1 MADIVTLVMESR
13 EKTGKGENGRI
24 GRIRREGYVPCV
36 MYGPEI
42 SPNIIGKVNMREIE
56 RILAGRWES
65 TRLNVKLPDGR
76 EELCIIREAQRHP
89 LTDMPL
95 HVDFLHLVKGR
106 KITVNIPVEVTG
118 RDDSQGVKDG
128 GVLEAVHE
136 LEVETLPMS
145 IPDVITVDVSGLNIG
160 DAIHVSDLKLPEN
173 VTALADPEEVVAIV
187 VTSRGVEDAEPEAE
201 ETAAADVEVVAKGKA
216 AKEGDD
222 AEEKK

>member
-13 EKTGKGENGRI
+13 EKTGKCDN
-24 GRIRREGYVPCV
+24 RRLRRSGYVPCII
-36 MYGPEI
+36 YGPEI
-42 SPNIIGKVNMREIE
+42 SENIMGKVNMREIE

-89 LTDMPL
+89 LNDTPL
-95 HVDFLHLVKGR
+95 HIDFLHLVKGR
-106 KITVNIPVEVTG
+106 KINVKIPVEVAG
-118 RDDSQGVKDG
+118 REESQGVKDG

-160 DAIHVSDLKLPEN
+160 DAIHVKDLALPEN
-173 VTALADPEEVVAIV
+173 VTALADPDEVVAIV
-187 VTSRGVEDAEPEAE
+187 VTSRGVEDAAPEE
-201 ETAAADVEVVAKGKA
+201 EAPAAADVEVVAKGKA
-216 AKEGDD
+216 AKEDES
-222 AEEKK
+222 EEK

>member
-13 EKTGKGENGRI
+13 AKSGKRENGRM
-24 GRIRREGYVPCV
+24 RKAGYVPCI

-42 SPNIIGKVNMREIE
+42 QENIMGKVNMREIE

-76 EELCIIREAQRHP
+76 EELCIIREAQRHQ

-95 HVDFLHLVKGR
+95 HIDFLHLVRGR
-106 KITVNIPVEVTG
+106 KINVNIPVEVTG
-118 RDDSQGVKDG
+118 KDNSQGVKDG
-128 GVLEAVHE
+128 GVLESIHE

-160 DAIHVSDLKLPEN
+160 DAIHVKDLALPEN
-173 VTALADPEEVVAIV
+173 VTALADPETIVAQVVM
-187 VTSRGVEDAEPEAE
+187 SRGVEDAAPEE
-201 ETAAADVEVVAKGKA
+201 EAPAAADVEVVAKGKA
-216 AKEGDD
+216 AKEDEESD
-222 AEEKK
+222 EKK

>member
-24 GRIRREGYVPCV
+24 RKAGYVPCII
-36 MYGPEI
+36 YGPEI
-42 SPNIIGKVNMREIE
+42 KENIKGKVNMREVE

-95 HVDFLHLVKGR
+95 HVDFLHLVRGR
-106 KITVNIPVEVTG
+106 KINVNIPVEVVG
-118 RDDSQGVKDG
+118 REESHGVKDG
-128 GVLEAVHE
+128 GVLEFTHE

-160 DAIHVSDLKLPEN
+160 DAIHVKDLKLPEN
-173 VTALADPEEVVAIV
+173 VSALADPEEVVAIV
-187 VTSRGVEDAEPEAE
+187 VMSRGVEDAAPEE
-201 ETAAADVEVVAKGKA
+201 EAPAAADVEVVAKGKA
-216 AKEGDD
+216 AKED
-222 AEEKK
+222 EEESK

>member
-24 GRIRREGYVPCV
+24 RKAGFVPCV
-36 MYGPEI
+36 IYGPEI
-42 SPNIIGKVNMREIE
+42 QENILGKVNMREIE

-89 LTDMPL
+89 ISDMPL
-95 HVDFLHLVKGR
+95 HIDFLHLVKGR
-106 KITVNIPVEVTG
+106 KITVNIPVEVIG

-128 GVLEAVHE
+128 GVLEAIHE

-145 IPDVITVDVSGLNIG
+145 IPDVITVDVSGLNVG
-160 DAIHVSDLKLPEN
+160 DAIHVKDLVLPEN
-173 VTALADPEEVVAIV
+173 VTALDDPEKVVASV
-187 VTSRGVEDAEPEAE
+187 VTSRGVEDAAPEEE

-216 AKEGDD
+216 AKEGDEP

>member
-24 GRIRREGYVPCV
+24 RRAGYVPCII
-36 MYGPEI
+36 YGPEI
-42 SPNIIGKVNMREIE
+42 KENITGKVNMREIE
-56 RILAGRWES
+56 KILAGRWES

-95 HVDFLHLVKGR
+95 HVDFLHLVRGR
-106 KITVNIPVEVTG
+106 KINVKIPVEVVG
-118 RDDSQGVKDG
+118 REESQGVKDG
-128 GVLEAVHE
+128 GVLEFTHE

-145 IPDVITVDVSGLNIG
+145 IPDVITVDVSGLNVG
-160 DAIHVSDLKLPEN
+160 DAIHVKDLKLPEN
-173 VTALADPEEVVAIV
+173 VSALADPEEVIAIV
-187 VTSRGVEDAEPEAE
+187 VTSRGIEDAVPEEE

-216 AKEGDD
+216 AKED
-222 AEEKK
+222 EEEGK

>member
-1 MADIVTLVMESR
+1 MADVVTLVMESR

-24 GRIRREGYVPCV
+24 RRAGYVPCV
-36 MYGPEI
+36 IYGPEI
-42 SPNIIGKVNMREIE
+42 SPNILGKVNTREIE

-65 TRLNVKLPDGR
+65 TRLTVKLPDGR
-76 EELCIIREAQRHP
+76 EELCIIREAQRNP
-89 LTDMPL
+89 LTDQPL
-95 HVDFLHLVKGR
+95 HIDFLHLVRGR

-118 RDDSQGVKDG
+118 RDDSQGIKDG

-173 VTALADPEEVVAIV
+173 VTALADPEEVVAII
-187 VTSRGVEDAEPEAE
+187 VTSRGVEDAEPEE
-201 ETAAADVEVVAKGKA
+201 EATAAADVEVVAKGKA
-216 AKEGDD
+216 AKEEE
-222 AEEKK
+222 AE

>member
-1 MADIVTLVMESR
+1 MADVVTLVMESR

-24 GRIRREGYVPCV
+24 RRAGYVPCV
-36 MYGPEI
+36 IYGPEI
-42 SPNIIGKVNMREIE
+42 SPNILGKVNTREIE

-65 TRLNVKLPDGR
+65 TRLTVKLPDGR
-76 EELCIIREAQRHP
+76 EELCIIREAQRNP
-89 LTDMPL
+89 LTDQPL
-95 HVDFLHLVKGR
+95 HIDFLHLVRGR

-118 RDDSQGVKDG
+118 RDDSQGIKDG

-173 VTALADPEEVVAIV
+173 VTALADPEEVVAII
-187 VTSRGVEDAEPEAE
+187 VTSRGVEDAAPEE
-201 ETAAADVEVVAKGKA
+201 EATAAADVEVVAKGKA
-216 AKEGDD
+216 AKEEE
-222 AEEKK
+222 AE

>member
-24 GRIRREGYVPCV
+24 RRSGFVPCV
-36 MYGPEI
+36 IYGPEI

-89 LTDMPL
+89 LTDQPL
-95 HVDFLHLVKGR
+95 HIDFLHLVRGR
-106 KITVNIPVEVTG
+106 KINVNIPVEVTG
-118 RDDSQGVKDG
+118 REESQGIKDG

-145 IPDVITVDVSGLNIG
+145 IPDVITVDVSGLNVG
-160 DAIHVSDLKLPEN
+160 DAIHVSD
-173 VTALADPEEVVAIV
+173 
-187 VTSRGVEDAEPEAE
+187 
-201 ETAAADVEVVAKGKA
+201 
-216 AKEGDD
+216 
-222 AEEKK
+222 

>member
-24 GRIRREGYVPCV
+24 RRAGYVPCII
-36 MYGPEI
+36 YGPEI
-42 SPNIIGKVNMREIE
+42 KENIKGKVNMREVE

-95 HVDFLHLVKGR
+95 HVDFLHLVRGR
-106 KITVNIPVEVTG
+106 KINVNIPVEVVG
-118 RDDSQGVKDG
+118 REESQGVKDG
-128 GVLEAVHE
+128 GVLEFTHE

-160 DAIHVSDLKLPEN
+160 DAIHVKDLKLPEN
-173 VTALADPEEVVAIV
+173 VSALADPEEVVAIV
-187 VTSRGVEDAEPEAE
+187 VMSRGVEDAAPEE
-201 ETAAADVEVVAKGKA
+201 EAPAAADVEVVAKGKA
-216 AKEGDD
+216 AKED
-222 AEEKK
+222 EEESK

>member
-24 GRIRREGYVPCV
+24 RRSGFTPCV
-36 MYGPEI
+36 IYGPEI
-42 SPNIIGKVNMREIE
+42 SPNILGKVNTREIE

-89 LTDMPL
+89 LTDLPL
-95 HVDFLHLVKGR
+95 HIDFLHLVRGR

-118 RDDSQGVKDG
+118 REEAQGIKDG

-145 IPDVITVDVSGLNIG
+145 IPDVITVDVSGLNVG
-160 DAIHVSDLKLPEN
+160 DAIHVKDLVLGEN
-173 VTALADPEEVVAIV
+173 VTALADPDEVVAII
-187 VTSRGVEDAEPEAE
+187 VTSRGVEDAEPETE
-201 ETAAADVEVVAKGKA
+201 ETAAADVVAKGKA
-216 AKEGDD
+216 AKEGEE
-222 AEEKK
+222 EEK

>member
-1 MADIVTLVMESR
+1 
-13 EKTGKGENGRI
+13 
-24 GRIRREGYVPCV
+24 
-36 MYGPEI
+36 
-42 SPNIIGKVNMREIE
+42 
-56 RILAGRWES
+56 
-65 TRLNVKLPDGR
+65 
-76 EELCIIREAQRHP
+76 
-89 LTDMPL
+89 MPL
-95 HVDFLHLVKGR
+95 HIDFLHLVRGR

-160 DAIHVSDLKLPEN
+160 DAIHVKDLVLPEN

-187 VTSRGVEDAEPEAE
+187 VTSRGVEDAAPEEE

-216 AKEGDD
+216 AKEGDEP

>member
-1 MADIVTLVMESR
+1 MANIVSIEMASR

-24 GRIRREGYVPCV
+24 RRSGFTPCV
-36 MYGPEI
+36 IYGPEI
-42 SPNIIGKVNMREIE
+42 SPNILGKVNTREIE

-89 LTDMPL
+89 ITDLPL
-95 HVDFLHLVKGR
+95 HIDFLHLVKGR
-106 KITVNIPVEVTG
+106 KINVNIPVEVVG
-118 RDDSQGVKDG
+118 RDDSQGIKDG

-160 DAIHVSDLKLPEN
+160 DAIHVKDLVLGEN
-173 VTALADPEEVVAIV
+173 VTALADPDEVVAIV
-187 VTSRGVEDAEPEAE
+187 VTSRGIEDAEPETE

-216 AKEGDD
+216 AKEGEEP

>member
-13 EKTGKGENGRI
+13 EKTGKGEN

-89 LTDMPL
+89 LKDLPL
-95 HVDFLHLVKGR
+95 HIDFLHLVRGR

-118 RDDSQGVKDG
+118 RDDSQGIKDG
-128 GVLEAVHE
+128 GVLESIHE

-216 AKEGDD
+216 AKE
-222 AEEKK
+222 EESEDK

>member
-1 MADIVTLVMESR
+1 MANIVTLVMESR
-13 EKTGKGENGRI
+13 DKTGKGENGRI
-24 GRIRREGYVPCV
+24 RRNGFTPCV
-36 MYGPEI
+36 IYGPEI
-42 SPNIIGKVNMREIE
+42 SPNILGKVNTREIE

-89 LTDMPL
+89 LSDLPL

-118 RDDSQGVKDG
+118 RDESQGIKDG

-145 IPDVITVDVSGLNIG
+145 IPDVITVDVSGLNVG
-160 DAIHVSDLKLPEN
+160 DAIHVKDLVLGEN
-173 VTALADPEEVVAIV
+173 VTALADPDEVVAII
-187 VTSRGVEDAEPEAE
+187 VTSRGVEDAEPETE

-216 AKEGDD
+216 AKEDEGE
-222 AEEKK
+222 EEKK

>member
-1 MADIVTLVMESR
+1 LADVVTLVMESR

-24 GRIRREGYVPCV
+24 RRAGYVPCV
-36 MYGPEI
+36 IYGPEI
-42 SPNIIGKVNMREIE
+42 SPNILGKVNTREIE

-65 TRLNVKLPDGR
+65 TRLTVKLPDGR
-76 EELCIIREAQRHP
+76 EELCIIREAQRNP
-89 LTDMPL
+89 LTDQPL
-95 HVDFLHLVKGR
+95 HIDFLHLVRGR

-118 RDDSQGVKDG
+118 RDDSQGIKDG

-173 VTALADPEEVVAIV
+173 VTALADPEEVVAII
-187 VTSRGVEDAEPEAE
+187 VTSRGVEDAEPEE
-201 ETAAADVEVVAKGKA
+201 EATAAADVEVVAKGKA
-216 AKEGDD
+216 AKEEE
-222 AEEKK
+222 AE

>member
-1 MADIVTLVMESR
+1 MADIVALVMESR

-24 GRIRREGYVPCV
+24 RRSGYVPCV
-36 MYGPEI
+36 IYGPEI
-42 SPNIIGKVNMREIE
+42 EQNILGKVNMREIE

-89 LTDMPL
+89 ISDMPL
-95 HVDFLHLVKGR
+95 HIDFLHLVKGR
-106 KITVNIPVEVTG
+106 KINVNIPVEVTG
-118 RDDSQGVKDG
+118 REESQGIKDG
-128 GVLEAVHE
+128 GVLEAIHE

-145 IPDVITVDVSGLNIG
+145 IPDVITVDVSGLGVG
-160 DAIHVSDLKLPEN
+160 DAIHVKDLVLGEN
-173 VTALADPEEVVAIV
+173 VTALADPDEVVAII

>member
-24 GRIRREGYVPCV
+24 RRAGYVPCV

-56 RILAGRWES
+56 RILSGRWES

-89 LTDMPL
+89 ITDQPL
-95 HVDFLHLVKGR
+95 HIDFLHLVRGR

-128 GVLEAVHE
+128 GVLEAIHE

-187 VTSRGVEDAEPEAE
+187 VMSRGVEDAEPEAE
-201 ETAAADVEVVAKGKA
+201 ETSAADVEVVAKGKA
-216 AKEGDD
+216 AKED
-222 AEEKK
+222 AEEEEKK

>member
-24 GRIRREGYVPCV
+24 RRSGFVPCV
-36 MYGPEI
+36 IYGPEI

-89 LTDMPL
+89 LNDMPL

-106 KITVNIPVEVTG
+106 KINVNIPVEVTG
-118 RDDSQGVKDG
+118 REESQGIKDG

-145 IPDVITVDVSGLNIG
+145 IPDVITVDVSGLNVG

-173 VTALADPEEVVAIV
+173 VTALADPDEVVAII
-187 VTSRGVEDAEPEAE
+187 VTSRGVEDAEPETE

-216 AKEGDD
+216 AKEEDS
-222 AEEKK
+222 EEKK